1 MRPRIL
7 IVDDDTSFRTRCRE
21 WLGSTCEVMESTT
34 PQGALQL
41 LQKRPFD
48 VVLLDVRFDNIAN
61 GEEAGLEFLPEL
73 QKLPEVPQV
82 FLLTGHDVAADTLR
96 WGSQAARYGVE
107 VLHKSHLTPQEL
119 QVRLRTVLERRRAFP
134 EWQEF
139 LQRFGILSCSG
150 RMEEVA
156 RRIRA
161 YSMVEEPVLIL
172 GETGTGKSLVA
183 RALHDASPRAKGPFQ
198 DWHVSAVP
206 LELLSRELFGAEAGA
221 YTGAARRT
229 DGAFHAANGGT
240 LFLDEIGELTAEAQV
255 VLLKA
260 IEEKQIRRLG
270 STTAERVDVRIIAA
284 TNRPWEELR
293 GRFREDF
300 FYRITAF
307 TIELPA
313 LRERPEDIALLA
325 RHLLQQ
331 HGCELVPAA
340 EEVLL
345 EYHWPGNVRELQH
358 ILKRV
363 QVEATLEGTRT
374 ITSRLVRKVLQ
385 EHAQVPSS
393 AVESLGD
400 ARLRTEC
407 QKIWEALRKHGGNV
421 TRAAKEL
428 GMRRETLS
436 RKISERKERCRELG
450 YEIDPVLCKGKN
462 SGKSSTNGAQQ

>member
-1 MRPRIL
+1 
-7 IVDDDTSFRTRCRE
+7 
-21 WLGSTCEVMESTT
+21 
-34 PQGALQL
+34 
-41 LQKRPFD
+41 
-48 VVLLDVRFDNIAN
+48 
-61 GEEAGLEFLPEL
+61 
-73 QKLPEVPQV
+73 
-82 FLLTGHDVAADTLR
+82 
-96 WGSQAARYGVE
+96 
-107 VLHKSHLTPQEL
+107 
-119 QVRLRTVLERRRAFP
+119 
-134 EWQEF
+134 
-139 LQRFGILSCSG
+139 
-150 RMEEVA
+150 
-156 RRIRA
+156 
-161 YSMVEEPVLIL
+161 MVEEPVLIL

-183 RALHDASPRAKGPFQ
+183 RALHDASPRAKEPFQ

-206 LELLSRELFGAEAGA
+206 LDLLSRELFGAEAGA

-393 AVESLGD
+393 AVESLDD

-407 QKIWEALRKHGGNV
+407 QKIREALRKHGGNV

-428 GMRRETLS
+428 GIRRETLS
-436 RKISERKERCRELG
+436 RRISGLKERCRELG
-450 YEIDPVLCKGKN
+450 YEIDPVLCKGEN
-462 SGKSSTNGAQQ
+462 LGKSSTNGAQQ